1 MKTLSEY
8 GRIFNLECLNWST
21 NPEYNLRFLEIQQSH
36 LNDIL
41 KCRGHLMLNEAYD
54 ALGFPRTAKGAVIGW
69 VYEEDN
75 KIGDN
80 FVDFGLEASEVD
92 GPDIPVDFNVDG
104 YILDR
109 IGGSC

>member
-1 MKTLSEY
+1 M
-8 GRIFNLECLNWST
+8 
-21 NPEYNLRFLEIQQSH
+21 QSSQ
-36 LNDIL
+36 N
-41 KCRGHLMLNEAYD
+41 G
-54 ALGFPRTAKGAVIGW
+54 TAKRPDQKRELLNGGSLLFLAYLGAVIGW

-75 KIGDN
+75 KIGEN
-80 FVDFGLEASEVD
+80 FVDLGLRASEVD

>member
-8 GRIFNLECLNWST
+8 GQIFNSDCINWSK
-21 NPEYNLRFLEIQQSH
+21 NLDYNLMFLRAQQSH
-36 LNDIL
+36 LNDML

-54 ALGFPRTAKGAVIGW
+54 VLGFPRTSTGEVVGW
-69 VYEEDN
+69 IYKKDN

-80 FVDFGLEASEVD
+80 FVDLGLGMCEVD
-92 GPDIPVDFNVDG
+92 GLDIPVDFNVDG

-109 IGGSC
+109 IGEEP